1 MYLHF
6 VSTFCLNLVWGLSN
20 RLTESVLLEETHLTV
35 AFSVI
40 ILVSSFFFGTKGKEE
55 NPEKLQLL
63 SVCVK
68 VVVQSAGWALGAEP
82 GDRKFSE

>member
-1 MYLHF
+1 MHHPLIMYLHF

-40 ILVSSFFFGTKGKEE
+40 ILVSSFFFR
-55 NPEKLQLL
+55 
-63 SVCVK
+63 
-68 VVVQSAGWALGAEP
+68 
-82 GDRKFSE
+82 D